1 MIPDHEISKCPEY
14 EVKSKIGTIFVNLK
28 KHLKNILLRIMKLV
42 LIFMSITVIIVNLL
56 ELILVKKIMMR
67 TMKLEEYRCLSVSLK
82 TKKNESE
89 IKALKDEI
97 KKLKRQLTNE
107 DV

>member
-1 MIPDHEISKCPEY
+1 
-14 EVKSKIGTIFVNLK
+14 
-28 KHLKNILLRIMKLV
+28 
-42 LIFMSITVIIVNLL
+42 
-56 ELILVKKIMMR
+56 MMQ